1 MYVAFVAGSFY
12 VLTRFGTPLSIGFLI
27 GVATCM
33 CLTSLQTAVYWG
45 QLSGCSA
52 KHSGELSQ
60 CTCNHVAAM
69 RAVSAFASLSFIVEL
84 VLTAGLVSWKDELM
98 DDDVSSH
105 TAYSD
110 IGGGASGPDGGGVGA
125 YKYDASSGAATA
137 DL

>member
-52 KHSGELSQ
+52 KHSGELRQ

-69 RAVSAFASLSFIVEL
+69 RAVCAFASLSFIVEIM
-84 VLTAGLVSWKDELM
+84 LTAVLVSWKDELM

-110 IGGGASGPDGGGVGA
+110 IGGVASRADGVGS
-125 YKYDASSGAATA
+125 YKYDVSSGAATA